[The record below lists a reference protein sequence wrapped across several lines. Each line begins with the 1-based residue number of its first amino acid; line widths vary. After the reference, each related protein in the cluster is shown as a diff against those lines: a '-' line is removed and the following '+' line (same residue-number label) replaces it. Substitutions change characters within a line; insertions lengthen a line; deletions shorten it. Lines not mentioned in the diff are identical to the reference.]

1 MSVEAFINYAISNV
15 FCAIVFAVMLI
26 HDLVSI
32 DRQEKQLKYDHALVA
47 FMLYYLSDAFWSAV
61 DSGVIPLNAIT
72 APLTNFLN
80 YLFMAG
86 ITYTWLIYVL
96 AVWKVK
102 GRNKPSNRILAIL
115 PFFLATVALIITY
128 IAAPGVLFDAEY
140 KITPIFNI
148 FLVGVPY
155 GYIVAIIVFAIRKA
169 IHSESR
175 AAKGNH
181 LLIGFFPLMVVICG
195 LAQMIFVPNVPIFA
209 YSGTLLMIVFYI
221 LSMEQQISTDPL
233 TNLNNRGQLTKYS
246 QGGSLRV
253 EGKFTFVMMIDI
265 NDFKLINDTFG
276 HAEGDAALIMVA
288 QSLVAAV
295 SKYSDMSIFLGRYGG
310 DEFVLVVHADAEVD
324 VEALVIE
331 LRENVRK
338 SCVDAHKKYVLS
350 IGVGFDQLMEE
361 PDTFAKCLQR
371 ADSKLYID
379 KEHCKISGNS
389 TKFEE

>member
-1 MSVEAFINYAISNV
+1 MSVEAFINYAVSNV

-32 DRQEKQLKYDHALVA
+32 DRQEKQLKYDHALIA
-47 FMLYYLSDAFWSAV
+47 FMLYYLSDAFWAAV
-61 DSGVIPLNAIT
+61 DSGVIPNHSVT
-72 APLTNFLN
+72 VPLTSFLN
-80 YLFMAG
+80 YLFMAA

-96 AVWKVK
+96 AVEKVK
-102 GRNKPSNRILAIL
+102 GRDKGRNRLLAVL
-115 PFFLATVALIITY
+115 PFLLATIALIITF
-128 IAAPGVLFDAEY
+128 IVSPGVLFTENYTA
-140 KITPIFNI
+140 TPIFNV

-155 GYIVAIIVFAIRKA
+155 GYIVAIIVFAVRKA
-169 IHSESR
+169 MHSDTR
-175 AAKGNH
+175 AEKRNH
-181 LLIGFFPLMVVICG
+181 LLVGFFPLMVVVCG
-195 LAQMIFVPNVPIFA
+195 LAQMIFVPSVPVFA

-246 QGGSLRV
+246 QSGSLRV
-253 EGKFTFVMMIDI
+253 EGKSTFVMMIDI
-265 NDFKLINDTFG
+265 NDFKLINDTLG
-276 HAEGDAALIMVA
+276 HAEGDSALILVA
-288 QSLVAAV
+288 QSLVDTV

-310 DEFVLVVHADAEVD
+310 DEFVLVVHTEAEVN

-338 SCVDAHKKYVLS
+338 SCISEHKKYVLS
-350 IGVGFDQLMEE
+350 IGVGFDQLMKE

-371 ADSKLYID
+371 ADNKLYID

-389 TKFEE
+389 TKFEA